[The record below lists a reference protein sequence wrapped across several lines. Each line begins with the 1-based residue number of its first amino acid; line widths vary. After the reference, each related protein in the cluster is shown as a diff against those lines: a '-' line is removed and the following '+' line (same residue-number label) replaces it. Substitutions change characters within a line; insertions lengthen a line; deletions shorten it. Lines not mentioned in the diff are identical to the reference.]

1 MTTFPPSD
9 THAESEASSL
19 GARPDDEACMQV
31 ALQQAHGAAQKGEVP
46 VGAAIYQNGV
56 LIAKAHN
63 SPIAHCDPT
72 AHAEVLVLQEAAKVL
87 GNYRLQDCTL
97 YVSLEP
103 CAMCAGA
110 IFNARVREVVFAA
123 KDAKSGVAGS
133 VLNLFEDARIN
144 HHTRVRGGVLAQESV
159 QLLQSFFQSQRQWIR
174 QEASAAKRFLR
185 EDALRKPITEISGFE
200 APHAQS
206 AYHVLQGPDPL
217 KGMRLHYRQMPAL
230 GELVGKKTYL
240 CLHGANT
247 SSNFFE
253 PLLIALG
260 RSLTSDLPFSTPLA
274 APRVLVPDFLG
285 HGASDRFKKPQ
296 AHRFAGGMQALLEW
310 MEEVDV
316 QELEVIT
323 HDASLVWGLVLK
335 ALMPQRVSSL
345 VMVNPSWKPDL
356 ARGESAAGERSAP
369 LKKVSAKV
377 HSSSLGLYEQLGA
390 WLQRGAKT
398 PDLKRHFAR
407 LSPHLSTPE
416 LEDLA
421 SGFDQVFER
430 AVFEA
435 YDRLFPSVQEGLAD
449 WGLALSDLQ
458 KHLSPAFL
466 RQCTWVRTHPLD
478 GSDGHADFLAHAF
491 APPSLHPDPLALAL
505 SGLAS
510 SSVLLEAQFLSKA
523 SMTQLAGVLH
533 SRSTGVLSA

>member
-1 MTTFPPSD
+1 
-9 THAESEASSL
+9 
-19 GARPDDEACMQV
+19 MQV

-63 SPIAHCDPT
+63 APIAHCDPT

-435 YDRLFPSVQEGLAD
+435 YDRLFPSVQAGLAD

-466 RQCTWVRTHPLD
+466 RQCTWVRTRPLD
-478 GSDGHADFLAHAF
+478 GSDGHADFWEHAC

-510 SSVLLEAQFLSKA
+510 TSILLEAQFLSKA